1 MIRSRLAVLIAT
13 VLIVLSLLEQACLR
27 AGYPSP
33 GIFWAEVI
41 YLESHGGSVCLQ
53 ISLNTVTLAKSLA
66 FAPAAQDQPI
76 IDHGAG
82 SFLHAGALAFP
93 IPRAYPADE
102 DRSRRHYAISL
113 RTADHGS
120 GSGCPQEQIRRF

>member
-13 VLIVLSLLEQACLR
+13 VLIVLSLLEQA
-27 AGYPSP
+27 PPPP
-33 GIFWAEVI
+33 GIFWAKVI
-41 YLESHGGSVCLQ
+41 YLESHAGSVCLQ

-113 RTADHGS
+113 RTADRGS